1 MRNSTS
7 IQTTSNIPETPG
19 VYFLKNKDNEIV
31 YIGKARNL
39 RSRVTS
45 HKQSK
50 DSFKNVEPIHSV
62 EWVQLANEIE
72 ALIKE
77 REYIQHYQ
85 PKLNV
90 LLRDDKQYLYIGVT
104 KQEYPRIFTTHQPL
118 LNKRQNAV
126 KSEYIGPF
134 TDATAVKKT
143 LRYLRKSFPFYM
155 TTAKQATRK
164 QQHSPLACPYCHLN
178 LCPGPDPDKQQY
190 RQTITTLRRIF
201 TGKYP
206 FVIKNLKKQVQ
217 EHSKKQEFEKA
228 AVLQKQYNALY
239 TVFHHHAPVSAPNP
253 KRILAVNEPAQYLA
267 WLLNVE
273 LPIFIIEGYDISNF
287 QGKESVASVVRF
299 EKGQPNKSLYRSMN
313 IRSAGDEPNDFLS
326 LQEALR
332 RRFAHTEWSYPDLV
346 LLDGGRGQLTAGV
359 AQLKQ
364 LRVTVPIVALA
375 KKQEELYI
383 PGRRP
388 MLLSKMPEDVQ
399 YLLQSVR
406 NEAHRFAI
414 TRHRA
419 RHRKTFR
426 TE

>member
-7 IQTTSNIPETPG
+7 IQNTKTIPESAG
-19 VYFLKNKDNEIV
+19 VYFLKNANNEIV

-39 RSRVTS
+39 RSRVAS

-50 DSFKNVEPIHSV
+50 DAFKNVEHIQSV

-90 LLRDDKQYLYIGVT
+90 LLRDDKQYLYIGIT
-104 KQEYPRIFTTHQPL
+104 KQEYPRIFVTHQPAL
-118 LNKRQNAV
+118 KNKPAV
-126 KSEYIGPF
+126 QSEYIGPF

-164 QQHSPLACPYCHLN
+164 QNHAALPCPYCHLN
-178 LCPGPDPDKQQY
+178 LCPGPTPDKQRY
-190 RQTITTLRRIF
+190 RKTVTTLRHIF
-201 TGKYP
+201 TGKYS
-206 FVIKNLKKQVQ
+206 FVMKNLKKELRARVQ
-217 EHSKKQEFEKA
+217 NQEYETA
-228 AVLQKQYNALY
+228 ATLQKQYDALH
-239 TVFHHHAPVSAPNP
+239 TVFHHHAPITTAPTP

-267 WLLNVE
+267 TLIGVE
-273 LPIFIIEGYDISNF
+273 LPVFIIEGYDISNI
-287 QGKESVASVVRF
+287 QGKESVASIVRF
-299 EKGQPNKSLYRSMN
+299 EKGRPNKSLYRSMN
-313 IRSAGDEPNDFLS
+313 IRSAQDEPNDFLS
-326 LQEALR
+326 LQEALS

-346 LLDGGRGQLTAGV
+346 LLDGGRGQLSAGV
-359 AQLKQ
+359 AQLKKMNI
-364 LRVTVPIVALA
+364 TVPIVALA

-388 MLLSKMPEDVQ
+388 MLLSKMPQDAQ

-419 RHRKTFR
+419 RHRKTF
-426 TE
+426 TKE

>member
-7 IQTTSNIPETPG
+7 IQTTSNIPETAG
-19 VYFLKNKDNEIV
+19 VYFLKNKNNEIV

-39 RSRVTS
+39 RSRVNS

-50 DSFKNVEPIHSV
+50 DSFKNVEHIQSV
-62 EWVQLANEIE
+62 EWVPMANEIE

-77 REYIQHYQ
+77 REYIQHHQ

-104 KQEYPRIFTTHQPL
+104 KQEYPRIFTTHQPK
-118 LNKRQNAV
+118 LNKSKNAIQ
-126 KSEYIGPF
+126 SEYIGPF

-143 LRYLRKSFPFYM
+143 LRYLRKSFPYYLA
-155 TTAKQATRK
+155 TAKQATRK
-164 QQHSPLACPYCHLN
+164 QNHSSLPCPYCHLN
-178 LCPGPDPDKQQY
+178 LCPGPNPNKQHY
-190 RQTITTLRRIF
+190 RQTIVTLRRIF
-201 TGKYP
+201 TGKYLA
-206 FVIKNLKKQVQ
+206 VMKNLKKNIQQ
-217 EHSKKQEFEKA
+217 HSKKQEYEQA
-228 AVLQKQYNALY
+228 AVLQKQYDALY
-239 TVFHHHAPVSAPNP
+239 TVFHHHAPITAPNP

-267 WLLNVE
+267 KLLNVE
-273 LPIFIIEGYDISNF
+273 LPVFIIEGYDISNL
-287 QGKESVASVVRF
+287 QGKQSVASIVRF
-299 EKGQPNKSLYRSMN
+299 EKGRPNKSLYRSMN

-326 LQEALR
+326 LQEALA

-359 AQLKQ
+359 AQLKKLQ
-364 LRVTVPIVALA
+364 ITVPIAALA

-388 MLLSKMPEDVQ
+388 MLISKMPQDVQ

-406 NEAHRFAI
+406 NESHRFAI

-419 RHRKTFR
+419 RHRKTFA
-426 TE
+426 E